1 MANPL
6 SKGWKYLMAS
16 FDNAIDENAD
26 PQVQINQAE
35 EAAKKQ
41 HREIAEHAA
50 SIIGQQRQLEMKLN
64 RLVEDQKKLDEQSR
78 TAVRAAD
85 NARAQGDERA
95 GAEYDATAEVIVSQ
109 LVAVENQIE
118 DVRNQY
124 EQAVQ
129 AADQAKATAKQ
140 SEARLQEQLSELTQ
154 LRSQAEHVEMQETN
168 AKAMDSMGQFSQ
180 DDSVPTLDSVREKI
194 ESRYATA
201 LGAQELTVNTVNT
214 QMQEIQAAG
223 RDMAAQ
229 SRLEKIRSEMQG
241 ELSSAQDAPAEL
253 SRGSEPEDAEEVA
266 PENAATDSEQDSDR

>member
-41 HREIAEHAA
+41 HREIADHAA

-85 NARAQGDERA
+85 DARAKGDERA

-118 DVRNQY
+118 DVRTQY

-129 AADQAKATAKQ
+129 AADQAKATAQQ
-140 SEARLQEQLSELTQ
+140 SEVRLKEQLNELNA
-154 LRSQAEHVEMQETN
+154 LRSQAEHVEMQESN
-168 AKAMDSMGQFSQ
+168 AKAMDTMGQFSQ

-201 LGAQELTVNTVNT
+201 LGAQELTVNTVNS

-229 SRLEKIRSEMQG
+229 SRLDKIRAEMSG
-241 ELSSAQDAPAEL
+241 ELSSGAEGSPAALTDGDTADASEKAEPAEIV
-253 SRGSEPEDAEEVA
+253 EDEES
-266 PENAATDSEQDSDR
+266 PRS

>member
-118 DVRNQY
+118 DVRSQY

-154 LRSQAEHVEMQETN
+154 LRGQAEHVEMQEAN
-168 AKAMDSMGQFSQ
+168 AKAVDSMGQFSQ

-241 ELSSAQDAPAEL
+241 ELSAAQDSPAEL
-253 SRGSEPEDAEEVA
+253 SRGSEPEDAEEVT
-266 PENAATDSEQDSDR
+266 PENPTADSEQDSDR